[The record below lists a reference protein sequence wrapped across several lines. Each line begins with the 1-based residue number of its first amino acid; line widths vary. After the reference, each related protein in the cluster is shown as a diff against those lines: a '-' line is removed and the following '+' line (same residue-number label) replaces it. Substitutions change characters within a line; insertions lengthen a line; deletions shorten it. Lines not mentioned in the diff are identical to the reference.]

1 MSIRPFMRIS
11 LVARKPVRAGVAVLL
26 SAALLPGALLPGAWA
41 GEAPVPAPQASVE
54 QAPAIPDD
62 PAARAA
68 ALDVLFD
75 QLAKA
80 RSLEESRPV
89 EAAIFK
95 LWMQSGSPSIDLLMQ
110 RGLEA
115 FSEKDFDRALFYFD
129 EVVKLAP
136 DFAEGW
142 DKRAAVYYLKDNY
155 SGALK
160 DIERVLQ
167 LEPRHFG
174 ALAGLAVIL
183 RDLGDKKGA
192 LDAFRRALRI
202 NPWLDGAAQA
212 EGALEI
218 EVEGRGI

>member
-1 MSIRPFMRIS
+1 MSIRPFLSAFSVARIS
-11 LVARKPVRAGVAVLL
+11 IRVLAMTLAATAWVTTAV
-26 SAALLPGALLPGAWA
+26 WA
-41 GEAPVPAPQASVE
+41 G
-54 QAPAIPDD
+54 QAPAAPQVPAQQAVPSAPSMPDD

-68 ALDVLFD
+68 ALDALFA

-89 EAAIFK
+89 EAAIFR

-110 RGLEA
+110 RGLDA
-115 FSEKDFDRALFYFD
+115 FSEKDLDRAFFYFD

-192 LDAFRRALRI
+192 LDAFRRALKI

-212 EGALEI
+212 EGVLEI